1 MRCRVTKQ
9 LTFLQRRMKSC
20 ARAWRRWGAGVD
32 FTDAQKIFNE
42 IDVDGARGSCS
53 KALGEYAMLVNT
65 FGLADMRRFTTAL
78 DESDVEDDLR

>member
-1 MRCRVTKQ
+1 
-9 LTFLQRRMKSC
+9 MKSC